1 MSKMQNSSNDQK
13 LYIIKNSKW
22 LLKEIWK
29 NISKILK
36 DQKQNLFIYSSIST
50 TQHIDKTLERWY
62 SLEFNLIY
70 HFELIK

>member
-1 MSKMQNSSNDQK
+1 M
-13 LYIIKNSKW
+13 IIKRD
-22 LLKEIWK
+22 LQK
-29 NISKILK
+29 NISKILE
-36 DQKQNLFIYSSIST
+36 DQKQNLSIYSSIST